1 MKFLI
6 TTFRHLLGV
15 LLLVFLI
22 SCGNGNETATPATD
36 NTASE
41 EKENATAEKADDDD
55 VSKNPVYKK
64 GLALIAKSDCLTCH
78 KVDEKLVGPSYRQ
91 VAEKYADAPNDV
103 ITALANKIIKGGVGN
118 WGNVPML
125 PHPAISQEDAETMVR
140 YILLLKK

>member
-1 MKFLI
+1 MKQ
-6 TTFRHLLGV
+6 LLNTCFQILGISMLV
-15 LLLVFLI
+15 LLI
-22 SCGNGNETATPATD
+22 SCGNGDEAAAPSKE
-36 NTASE
+36 NTANE
-41 EKENATAEKADDDD
+41 AKENASAEKMDGDD

-78 KVDEKLVGPSYRQ
+78 KVDEKLVGPSYRE
-91 VAEKYADAPNDV
+91 VAEKYAGAPNDV
-103 ITALANKIIKGGVGN
+103 VTALASKIIKGGVGN

>member
-1 MKFLI
+1 MQHLLKFSSLY
-6 TTFRHLLGV
+6 LGV
-15 LLLVFLI
+15 LMLAFLI
-22 SCGNGNETATPATD
+22 SCGNGSETATPA
-36 NTASE
+36 
-41 EKENATAEKADDDD
+41 KENAPSEGKENVATEKEED

-64 GLALIAKSDCLTCH
+64 GLGLIAKSDCLTCH
-78 KVDEKLVGPSYRQ
+78 KVEEKLVGPSYRE

-103 ITALANKIIKGGVGN
+103 VTALANKIIKGGVGN